1 MYLVCGEALF
11 DVFLENGEDPRTLRF
26 DAHAGGS
33 PFNVAV
39 GIARLGEEAALL
51 TGVSTDML
59 GNRLAK
65 ILETE
70 SVATG
75 YLLRSGRR
83 TTLSLVS
90 LDAAGHPEYVF
101 YGLGSADC
109 NVSTADLPAIGA
121 EISGLHFGSYSLVV
135 KPVADAFAAL
145 AASARGRFISVDPN
159 VRPSVEPEL
168 DIWRARMAEYA
179 RIAHLL
185 KISAEDLAFLYPGIP
200 ADKKAAEW
208 LDAGV
213 GLVVLTDGANE
224 VSAWTRDGST
234 IRIKPPAAQVIDTVG
249 AGDSFQ
255 SALLARLAK
264 HGDPKTV
271 VASLDGNRLRDLLN
285 YAAAAAAI
293 TVSRRG
299 ADLPRSHEVQQ
310 AMVRQTN
317 IS

>member
-11 DVFLENGEDPRTLRF
+11 DVFLESGHDLRTLRF

-39 GIARLGEEAALL
+39 GIARLGEKAALL
-51 TGVSTDML
+51 TGISTDML

-65 ILETE
+65 ILEAE
-70 SVATG
+70 SVSTG
-75 YLLRSGRR
+75 YLVRSGRR

-90 LDAAGHPEYVF
+90 LDAAGSPEYVF

-109 NVSTADLPAIGA
+109 NVSADDLSSIGS
-121 EISGLHFGSYSLVV
+121 EIFGLHFGSYSLVV
-135 KPVADAFAAL
+135 KPVADTFAAL
-145 AASARGRFISVDPN
+145 AASARERFISVDPN
-159 VRPSVEPEL
+159 VRPTVEPDL
-168 DIWRARMAEYA
+168 GVWRARLAQYA
-179 RIAHLL
+179 HLADLL
-185 KISAEDLAFLYPGIP
+185 KISAEDLAFLYPDIP
-200 ADKKAAEW
+200 AEKKAAEW

-213 GLVVLTDGANE
+213 RLVVVTNGGDDVA
-224 VSAWTRDGST
+224 AWTRDGSS
-234 IRIKPPAAQVIDTVG
+234 IRLKPPSAQVVDTVG

-264 HGDPKTV
+264 HGDPKAV
-271 VASLDGNRLRDLLN
+271 VASLDGKRLRDLLS

-299 ADLPRSHEVQQ
+299 ADLPRSYEIPQLELP
-310 AMVRQTN
+310 
-317 IS
+317 SPE

>member
-11 DVFLENGEDPRTLRF
+11 DVFLESGDDLRTLRF

-39 GIARLGEEAALL
+39 GIARLGEKAALL

-70 SVATG
+70 SVATD
-75 YLLRSGRR
+75 YLVRSGRR

-109 NVSTADLPAIGA
+109 NVSPDDLPAIGP
-121 EISGLHFGSYSLVV
+121 EIFGLHFGSYSLVV

-159 VRPSVEPEL
+159 VRPTVEPDL
-168 DIWRARMAEYA
+168 DIWRARVAEYA
-179 RIAHLL
+179 CLAHLL

-200 ADKKAAEW
+200 AEKKAAEW

-213 GLVVLTDGANE
+213 SLVVVTDGGNDVA
-224 VSAWTRDGST
+224 AWTRDGSS
-234 IRIKPPAAQVIDTVG
+234 IRLKPPPREVVDTVG

-271 VASLDGNRLRDLLN
+271 VSSLDSKRLRDLLN
-285 YAAAAAAI
+285 YAATAAAI

-299 ADLPRSHEVQQ
+299 ADLPRSHEIPQS
-310 AMVRQTN
+310 VR
-317 IS
+317 